1 MFVFIREKVINIFK
15 KIKPNKNMEN
25 VADIVEGGYLDSFEI
40 MSLIM
45 ALSETFD
52 IEIGFKEI
60 VPENFNTIDAMIA
73 MVERLQQG
81 EKSV

>member
-25 VADIVEGGYLDSFEI
+25 VTDIVEGGYLDSFEI
-40 MSLIM
+40 MNLIM
-45 ALSETFD
+45 VLSETFN

>member
-25 VADIVEGGYLDSFEI
+25 VTDIVEGGYLDSFEI